1 MIYLLLALMVATRSF
16 SLYYHG
22 NVKEFAMSFSTER
35 VALIIRDSETQWL
48 VLISKPHSA
57 VAQPNVIMMPDLW
70 CGNFDQTD
78 AM

>member
-1 MIYLLLALMVATRSF
+1 MIYLLLALMVATGSL

-22 NVKEFAMSFSTER
+22 NVNEFAMSFSTER
-35 VALIIRDSETQWL
+35 VALILRDSETQWL

-57 VAQPNVIMMPDLW
+57 AARPDAITLPDLW